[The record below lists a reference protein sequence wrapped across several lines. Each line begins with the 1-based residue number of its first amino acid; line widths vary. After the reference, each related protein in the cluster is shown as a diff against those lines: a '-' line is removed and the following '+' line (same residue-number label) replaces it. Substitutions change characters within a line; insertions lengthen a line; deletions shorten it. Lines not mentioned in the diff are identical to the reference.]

1 MYFYAPRRQILP
13 FGFNV
18 CRAAAVRLIPG
29 VAARVAEMGVDV
41 HQIWFEMSGV

>member
-29 VAARVAEMGVDV
+29 VAAHVAEMDVDV
-41 HQIWFEMSGV
+41 HQIWFEMSDV